1 MLHTCTPTQKISLT
15 PSNAFVRQQHGGKRG
30 THWRHFHCQHQC
42 LRLAAAWWR
51 WRHSLK
57 SGSSPTPMPSFGG
70 SIVANGTLIEVIFNT
85 THFCCYKSKLAF
97 NACLPNLRS
106 SFCQHKKIA
115 EFHFLFRFKQLNSI
129 FCSSHIN
136 FLPLHISNSKM
147 WLWQTL

>member
-1 MLHTCTPTQKISLT
+1 MPSFDSSVVAKGALIEGIFIAN
-15 PSNAFVRQQHGGKRG
+15 SNAFVWRQHDGECD
-30 THWRHFHCQHQC
+30 THWRHFHRQHQC
-42 LRLAAAWWR
+42 LCFMAAWWR
-51 WRHSLK
+51 WQPSLK
-57 SGSSPTPMPSFGG
+57 AFSLWKPMPSFGG
-70 SIVANGTLIEVIFNT
+70 SMMANVTLIEVIFNT

-136 FLPLHISNSKM
+136 FLPLHI
-147 WLWQTL
+147 